1 MISISGNKAILV
13 GGNVNSSTKGQQK
26 VGTKEY
32 LLDADNK
39 ILPNGVNSSDPI
51 RQVYAHGSILRSKNI
66 KKITK
71 GLRDKNLNLTI
82 AEVAKLELDN
92 WPVGKV
98 EIDPECEDIV
108 RKYIQGGEY
117 SGIYFN
123 PNGTLA
129 KIPRDAPHLGIS
141 SVYIDE
147 EKYGP
152 IPPKF
157 KSSEGI

>member
-1 MISISGNKAILV
+1 MISISGNKATLV
-13 GGNVNSSTKGQQK
+13 GGNVNSSTIGQQK

-32 LLDADNK
+32 SLDANNI
-39 ILPNGVNSSDPI
+39 ILPEGVPTSDPI

-66 KKITK
+66 NKITK
-71 GLRDKNLNLTI
+71 GQRDKNLNLTI

-92 WPVGKV
+92 WPGGKV

-108 RKYIQGGEY
+108 RKYIQGGVY

-123 PNGTLA
+123 PGGTLA
-129 KIPRDAPHLGIS
+129 DIPRDASHLGIP

-147 EKYGP
+147 EEYGP

-157 KSSEGI
+157 TSSEGI